1 MIDENKAQLIY
12 AGGDDICAICYTRIV
27 LDIAYKIHKIYNSSF
42 NLVKRNTYNDI
53 DYEEILTENFN
64 PSNYQNSKLLINLG
78 YFESIFISA
87 GIIITHEKENLS
99 GVIKRGYQLLKKAKE
114 EGGRNAVAIEV
125 KKRSGG
131 SKLFITKKYMTKL
144 GYETLEVELVNKSRL
159 LIGLAESHP
168 GEVGFLLDYNLGIPY
183 ILATSIK
190 GLVRFT
196 HIFEKIKK

>member
-1 MIDENKAQLIY
+1 LIDENKAQLIY

-78 YFESIFISA
+78 YFESISISA
-87 GIIITHEKENLS
+87 GIIITHEKESLS

-125 KKRSGG
+125 KKRLGG

-168 GEVGFLLDYNLGIPY
+168 G
-183 ILATSIK
+183 
-190 GLVRFT
+190 
-196 HIFEKIKK
+196 